1 MHTYARH
8 MHDICTDMHEYIHFP
23 LGYAAKWTCM
33 YLYVFDCIC
42 MYVFLCAY
50 LYVSVFMRM
59 YLNVSSRRAYQFSQV
74 HMCKIDVCV
83 CIMYVSCMY
92 VFFCMYLVCI
102 MYVQVCVC
110 TACISPNKYSCTH
123 NFTKWPASGPASRR
137 PHSEQ
142 WWAGAHLLCSSIQD
156 NMSDP
161 ICCTAARST
170 RRGGPTR
177 VQGVTNRPPMC
188 INTLVIP
195 SYDLSKLICPVGI
208 GPRGHGRQLPAW
220 KITSQP

>member
-1 MHTYARH
+1 MHRYARD
-8 MHDICTDMHEYIHFP
+8 MHDICTHMHRYIHFP

-33 YLYVFDCIC
+33 YLHVFYCIC
-42 MYVFLCAY
+42 MYPCCMSREVHIC
-50 LYVSVFMRM
+50 M
-59 YLNVSSRRAYQFSQV
+59 YMHL
-74 HMCKIDVCV
+74 CV
-83 CIMYVSCMY
+83 CICMYFQHVHIRFQECICAKCMYLYVSCMY
-92 VFFCMYLVCI
+92 IVCICFFCMYLVCI
-102 MYVQVCVC
+102 CMYHVCVC
-110 TACISPNKYSCTH
+110 MACISPNKYSGRH
-123 NFTKWPASGPASRR
+123 NLAKWPASGPASRR

-195 SYDLSKLICPVGI
+195 S
-208 GPRGHGRQLPAW
+208 
-220 KITSQP
+220 

>member
-23 LGYAAKWTCM
+23 LGTPAKWTCM
-33 YLYVFDCIC
+33 YWYVFDCMC
-42 MYVFLCAY
+42 MYVFLSAY

-59 YLNVSSRRAYQFSQV
+59 YLIVSSRWAYQFSQV

-110 TACISPNKYSCTH
+110 TACISPNKYSCMH
-123 NFTKWPASGPASRR
+123 NFTTCFRASITQAPLRAEMSRCPSALFLHPGQHVRPDLLHCRAQHASRG
-137 PHSEQ
+137 S
-142 WWAGAHLLCSSIQD
+142 
-156 NMSDP
+156 N
-161 ICCTAARST
+161 
-170 RRGGPTR
+170 
-177 VQGVTNRPPMC
+177 QGSGCHQQASHV
-188 INTLVIP
+188 
-195 SYDLSKLICPVGI
+195 
-208 GPRGHGRQLPAW
+208 H
-220 KITSQP
+220 